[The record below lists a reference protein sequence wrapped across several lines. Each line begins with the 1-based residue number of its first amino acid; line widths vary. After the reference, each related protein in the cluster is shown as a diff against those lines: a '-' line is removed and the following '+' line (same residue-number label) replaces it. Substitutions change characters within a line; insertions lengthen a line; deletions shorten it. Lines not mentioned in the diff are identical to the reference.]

1 MADSPS
7 PGAAAGSD
15 PLRRRRSWAE
25 LLAGR
30 VKRQKYHPER
40 GQKLKNSAVQLLRR
54 HQSLSAL
61 LLEVEDPPCEK
72 LCLNRLIDC
81 DSDKAYTDG
90 SCSFIGSAFQDQ
102 ALKLGVPVGIL
113 SARTVACTMKM
124 VCEEPSHP
132 VLLSTEQRKK
142 LSSLLEIAQYLLA
155 HSMFSRLS
163 FCQEVWKA
171 QNSLLLEAV
180 WRLHVQSVVSLQELL
195 ESHPDKR
202 TVVAWLFRNL
212 RLLCQQI
219 DTSCPYLDIARAVL
233 SDFVELLVSQ
243 GFQENSD
250 LRRVEETGTM
260 SQVAAEVLQSMLSLA
275 LDALTA
281 GLQEESSD
289 HRVVSCWLGV
299 FQALPCGGVSADV
312 LKRFLSHTLTQ
323 VLTHSPVLK
332 ASDAIQRQREWSFVR
347 THPLLTTLYR
357 RLLVMLSP
365 EESVGHLQ
373 EVLETREVN
382 WQRVLSCVSTL
393 VVCFPEALQLL
404 QDWVARL
411 MAHAFESYH
420 LDSMVTAF
428 LIVRQAAQE
437 GPSVFPS
444 YADWFKASFGSAR
457 GYHSCSKKA
466 LVFLFK
472 FLSSLVP
479 WEAPRYMQVH
489 VLYPPL
495 VPGKY
500 RSLLA
505 DYVALARTR
514 LADLKVSLENMGL
527 YEHLSSSEDVT
538 QNQPHS
544 QAAQDVEKALLVF
557 EHTGK
562 IPVPVMEASI
572 FRRSYYLSHFLPALL
587 TPRVLPSAPDSREA
601 LIEALKRADKIPQS
615 LYAAYC
621 QACSTAEKPPEGAAL
636 GMRAE
641 PTHAEEPLGPLRV
654 ALTELRALM
663 ADPTQA
669 DVISAQMAV
678 VSERL
683 SAALGHG
690 EDDSPRGRGRI
701 QLNVLAPELQ
711 QQEQLVVD
719 LLLSAFCQ
727 SLMVASSS
735 APPERQGPWAA
746 FFVRTLCGPTLLPAV
761 LTRLCQLLHHQGPRL
776 SASHVLG
783 LAALVVHL
791 GEPGSALPE
800 VEPGPLAP
808 ASSLPVPRFLDSL
821 LTCHTKESSLFCL
834 RFCTA
839 ALSYALCRVSPQ
851 PCDSWHSCLSPGLVK
866 KFQFLVF
873 RFFSEARVP
882 LPQEDAA
889 GLPWGPLCLSPAD
902 WKMATLALW
911 RQGHFQELLTGEFRL
926 TFGDWLQLELEI
938 QPGADALSDTE
949 RQDFHQWAI
958 YEHYLPA
965 PSASGGCDGDLQVA
979 CTVLVNVLMD
989 FYHSS
994 RSWNHLES
1002 SGWVPGGHTG
1012 SGDLLSRLQEM
1023 VLDLELEQGATTQGH
1038 FVFSV
1043 LRSRL
1048 QPLAGG
1054 AGGAGVATSLQ
1065 RQQELL
1071 ACRRL
1076 LLRLPPSIL
1085 VGGLQARQPI
1095 NPLCED
1101 FFHLVNSEL
1110 RNFSSQG
1117 GALTHDITIHF
1128 FRGLLNACAHS
1139 HDPLLTANLTLTG
1152 CQTKCPILLTSALAW
1167 WSSLEPVLQSRWR
1180 KRFQGPLPLEL
1191 QRLQEAQQFA
1201 SNFLARGST
1210 SPAPNPAWVSA
1221 AALHF
1226 AVKKVKTEGARWL
1239 ELDCAREELLVP
1251 LFFFSLMDLLSS
1263 HLIPNDTIDP
1273 PKAVNT
1279 CAEVLEC
1286 LQRRRVDWLV
1296 LFQLTET
1303 DAGLGHLLLRLAPD
1317 QHTKLLPLAFY
1328 SLLSH
1333 FKDDAIIGEEA
1344 FLRVAVDMYLKLVQL
1359 FMDGETRAVSAPASR
1374 RPELQGQSSPQPGN
1388 PVQLIT
1394 EARLF
1399 LLQLIPQCLKNGSSN
1414 MAELLAG
1421 REDWDPEVSS
1431 ALLSRQR
1438 AVPDTDLYQEPRL
1451 F

>member
-1 MADSPS
+1 VKGSPKKKAS
-7 PGAAAGSD
+7 LSLVWLFP
-15 PLRRRRSWAE
+15 
-25 LLAGR
+25 GR
-30 VKRQKYHPER
+30 VKRQKYNPER

-54 HQSLSAL
+54 HQSLSDL

-233 SDFVELLVSQ
+233 SGMFIVPEKSTLGALGLWLSGRSPSAV
-243 GFQENSD
+243 
-250 LRRVEETGTM
+250 LR
-260 SQVAAEVLQSMLSLA
+260 
-275 LDALTA
+275 
-281 GLQEESSD
+281 
-289 HRVVSCWLGV
+289 LGV

-332 ASDAIQRQREWSFVR
+332 GRPS
-347 THPLLTTLYR
+347 TLAPVHSG
-357 RLLVMLSP
+357 LLVMLSP

-500 RSLLA
+500 RTLLT
-505 DYVALARTR
+505 DYVALAKTR

-538 QNQPHS
+538 EPHS

-601 LIEALKRADKIPQS
+601 LIEALRRYMEAF
-615 LYAAYC
+615 
-621 QACSTAEKPPEGAAL
+621 PEG
-636 GMRAE
+636 AE

-683 SAALGHG
+683 SAALGPG
-690 EDDSPRGRGRI
+690 EDGSPRGRGRI

-711 QQEQLVVD
+711 QQQQLVVD

-839 ALSYALCRVSPQ
+839 ALSYALCRVSPR

-989 FYHSS
+989 FYRSS

-1054 AGGAGVATSLQ
+1054 AGVATSLQ

-1110 RNFSSQG
+1110 VGCLGEPLLCSLLQ
-1117 GALTHDITIHF
+1117 
-1128 FRGLLNACAHS
+1128 GLLNACAHS

-1239 ELDCAREELLVP
+1239 KLDCEREELLVP

-1359 FMDGETRAVSAPASR
+1359 FMDGETR
-1374 RPELQGQSSPQPGN
+1374 LQGQSSPQPGN

-1399 LLQLIPQCLKNGSSN
+1399 LLQLIPQCQKNGSSN

>member
-1 MADSPS
+1 MRRRLCAGDRQQS
-7 PGAAAGSD
+7 PG
-15 PLRRRRSWAE
+15 
-25 LLAGR
+25 LLAGL
-30 VKRQKYHPER
+30 QLCGCGMGLHPLE
-40 GQKLKNSAVQLLRR
+40 
-54 HQSLSAL
+54 AL
-61 LLEVEDPPCEK
+61 LAP
-72 LCLNRLIDC
+72 
-81 DSDKAYTDG
+81 T
-90 SCSFIGSAFQDQ
+90 
-102 ALKLGVPVGIL
+102 VP
-113 SARTVACTMKM
+113 R
-124 VCEEPSHP
+124 
-132 VLLSTEQRKK
+132 
-142 LSSLLEIAQYLLA
+142 
-155 HSMFSRLS
+155 
-163 FCQEVWKA
+163 
-171 QNSLLLEAV
+171 
-180 WRLHVQSVVSLQELL
+180 
-195 ESHPDKR
+195 
-202 TVVAWLFRNL
+202 
-212 RLLCQQI
+212 
-219 DTSCPYLDIARAVL
+219 
-233 SDFVELLVSQ
+233 
-243 GFQENSD
+243 
-250 LRRVEETGTM
+250 
-260 SQVAAEVLQSMLSLA
+260 
-275 LDALTA
+275 
-281 GLQEESSD
+281 
-289 HRVVSCWLGV
+289 
-299 FQALPCGGVSADV
+299 
-312 LKRFLSHTLTQ
+312 
-323 VLTHSPVLK
+323 
-332 ASDAIQRQREWSFVR
+332 
-347 THPLLTTLYR
+347 
-357 RLLVMLSP
+357 
-365 EESVGHLQ
+365 
-373 EVLETREVN
+373 
-382 WQRVLSCVSTL
+382 
-393 VVCFPEALQLL
+393 
-404 QDWVARL
+404 
-411 MAHAFESYH
+411 
-420 LDSMVTAF
+420 
-428 LIVRQAAQE
+428 
-437 GPSVFPS
+437 
-444 YADWFKASFGSAR
+444 
-457 GYHSCSKKA
+457 
-466 LVFLFK
+466 
-472 FLSSLVP
+472 
-479 WEAPRYMQVH
+479 
-489 VLYPPL
+489 
-495 VPGKY
+495 
-500 RSLLA
+500 
-505 DYVALARTR
+505 
-514 LADLKVSLENMGL
+514 
-527 YEHLSSSEDVT
+527 
-538 QNQPHS
+538 
-544 QAAQDVEKALLVF
+544 
-557 EHTGK
+557 
-562 IPVPVMEASI
+562 
-572 FRRSYYLSHFLPALL
+572 HF
-587 TPRVLPSAPDSREA
+587 
-601 LIEALKRADKIPQS
+601 
-615 LYAAYC
+615 
-621 QACSTAEKPPEGAAL
+621 
-636 GMRAE
+636 
-641 PTHAEEPLGPLRV
+641 
-654 ALTELRALM
+654 
-663 ADPTQA
+663 
-669 DVISAQMAV
+669 
-678 VSERL
+678 L
-683 SAALGHG
+683 SAALQSEHRPHNCVCKKTGRSSDIL
-690 EDDSPRGRGRI
+690 DDSACTSFGC
-701 QLNVLAPELQ
+701 VAVELT
-711 QQEQLVVD
+711 
-719 LLLSAFCQ
+719 SAF
-727 SLMVASSS
+727 
-735 APPERQGPWAA
+735 
-746 FFVRTLCGPTLLPAV
+746 
-761 LTRLCQLLHHQGPRL
+761 
-776 SASHVLG
+776 
-783 LAALVVHL
+783 
-791 GEPGSALPE
+791 
-800 VEPGPLAP
+800 
-808 ASSLPVPRFLDSL
+808 
-821 LTCHTKESSLFCL
+821 TC
-834 RFCTA
+834 
-839 ALSYALCRVSPQ
+839 
-851 PCDSWHSCLSPGLVK
+851 
-866 KFQFLVF
+866 
-873 RFFSEARVP
+873 
-882 LPQEDAA
+882 
-889 GLPWGPLCLSPAD
+889 
-902 WKMATLALW
+902 
-911 RQGHFQELLTGEFRL
+911 
-926 TFGDWLQLELEI
+926 
-938 QPGADALSDTE
+938 

-989 FYHSS
+989 FYRSS

-1023 VLDLELEQGATTQGH
+1023 LLDLELEQGATTQGH

-1048 QPLAGG
+1048 QPL

-1152 CQTKCPILLTSALAW
+1152 CQTECPILLTSALAW

-1239 ELDCAREELLVP
+1239 KLDCEREELLVP

-1399 LLQLIPQCLKNGSSN
+1399 LLQLIPQCRKNGSSN

-1438 AVPDTDLYQEPRL
+1438 AVPDTDLYQEPCL

>member
-1 MADSPS
+1 TSGPTPKQLSVLDLKDANPRTFSSS
-7 PGAAAGSD
+7 PGQTQTLT
-15 PLRRRRSWAE
+15 PLPS
-25 LLAGR
+25 
-30 VKRQKYHPER
+30 
-40 GQKLKNSAVQLLRR
+40 
-54 HQSLSAL
+54 
-61 LLEVEDPPCEK
+61 
-72 LCLNRLIDC
+72 
-81 DSDKAYTDG
+81 
-90 SCSFIGSAFQDQ
+90 SAFQDQ

-113 SARTVACTMKM
+113 SARTVACSMKM

-195 ESHPDKR
+195 ESHPDVR
-202 TVVAWLFRNL
+202 AVVAWLFRNL

-233 SDFVELLVSQ
+233 SGMFIVPEKSTLGALGLWLNGRVPDMHEAVGLI
-243 GFQENSD
+243 
-250 LRRVEETGTM
+250 LR
-260 SQVAAEVLQSMLSLA
+260 AAFPPESPSAVL
-275 LDALTA
+275 
-281 GLQEESSD
+281 
-289 HRVVSCWLGV
+289 RLGV
-299 FQALPCGGVSADV
+299 LQALPCGGLSADV

-365 EESVGHLQ
+365 EESVGRLQ

-393 VVCFPEALQLL
+393 VVCFPEALQLV

-500 RSLLA
+500 RTLLT
-505 DYVALARTR
+505 DYVALAKTR

-538 QNQPHS
+538 EPHS
-544 QAAQDVEKALLVF
+544 QAAQDVERALLVF

-621 QACSTAEKPPEGAAL
+621 QACSTAEKPPEGSAAL

-654 ALTELRALM
+654 ALRELRALM

-690 EDDSPRGRGRI
+690 EDDGPHGRGRI

-791 GEPGSALPE
+791 GEPGFALPE
-800 VEPGPLAP
+800 VEPGPLAS

-821 LTCHTKESSLFCL
+821 LTCHTHESSLFCL

-851 PCDSWHSCLSPGLVK
+851 PCDSWHSSLSPGLVK

-911 RQGHFQELLTGEFRL
+911 RQGHFQELLTGEFCL

-989 FYHSS
+989 FYQ
-994 RSWNHLES
+994 RSATQHQMHV
-1002 SGWVPGGHTG
+1002 GWGGRPDHWFGGITG
-1012 SGDLLSRLQEM
+1012 CRPAACACLHCR
-1023 VLDLELEQGATTQGH
+1023 H
-1038 FVFSV
+1038 C
-1043 LRSRL
+1043 
-1048 QPLAGG
+1048 
-1054 AGGAGVATSLQ
+1054 SLPP
-1065 RQQELL
+1065 
-1071 ACRRL
+1071 RL

-1095 NPLCED
+1095 DPLCED

-1110 RNFSSQG
+1110 PLLCSLLQ
-1117 GALTHDITIHF
+1117 
-1128 FRGLLNACAHS
+1128 GLLNACAHS
-1139 HDPLLTANLTLTG
+1139 HDPWLTANLTLTG
-1152 CQTKCPILLTSALAW
+1152 CQTKCPILLTSALAC

-1180 KRFQGPLPLEL
+1180 KRFQCPLPLEL

-1201 SNFLARGST
+1201 SNFLAPGST

-1226 AVKKVKTEGARWL
+1226 AVKKVKTEGVRWPK
-1239 ELDCAREELLVP
+1239 LDCEREELLVP

-1263 HLIPNDTIDP
+1263 HLTPNDTVDP
-1273 PKAVNT
+1273 PKAVDT

-1286 LQRRRVDWLV
+1286 LQRRKIGSLACSLVPQMGGYTLCTNLLSLCHV
-1296 LFQLTET
+1296 LFIS
-1303 DAGLGHLLLRLAPD
+1303 
-1317 QHTKLLPLAFY
+1317 

-1333 FKDDAIIGEEA
+1333 FKDDAIIREEA
-1344 FLRVAVDMYLKLVQL
+1344 FLCVAVDMYLKLVQL

-1374 RPELQGQSSPQPGN
+1374 RLELQGWSSPQPGN
-1388 PVQLIT
+1388 SVQLIT

-1399 LLQLIPQCLKNGSSN
+1399 LLQLIPQCLKSGSSN

>member
-1 MADSPS
+1 MRD
-7 PGAAAGSD
+7 
-15 PLRRRRSWAE
+15 
-25 LLAGR
+25 
-30 VKRQKYHPER
+30 
-40 GQKLKNSAVQLLRR
+40 
-54 HQSLSAL
+54 L
-61 LLEVEDPPCEK
+61 LLEIEDPPCEK
-72 LCLNRLIDC
+72 SCFSGLIDC

-90 SCSFIGSAFQDQ
+90 SHSFIGSAFRDQ
-102 ALKLGVPVGIL
+102 ASKLGVPVGIL
-113 SARTVACTMKM
+113 SARTVACSVKL

-142 LSSLLEIAQYLLA
+142 LFSLLEIAQYLLQ

-171 QNSLLLEAV
+171 QNALLLETA

-195 ESHPDKR
+195 ESHPDR
-202 TVVAWLFRNL
+202 RALAAWLFRNL
-212 RLLCQQI
+212 CLLCQQI
-219 DTSCPYLDIARAVL
+219 DASCPSLDVTRAML
-233 SDFVELLVSQ
+233 SDFVELLVLW
-243 GFQENSD
+243 GFQENLD
-250 LRRVEETGTM
+250 LRRVAESGTM
-260 SQVAAEVLQSMLSLA
+260 TQVAADVLRSMLSFA
-275 LDALTA
+275 LDALAA

-299 FQALPCGGVSADV
+299 FRALPCGRVSADA

-332 ASDAIQRQREWSFVR
+332 ASDAIQRQREWSFAR
-347 THPLLTTLYR
+347 THPLLTVLYR
-357 RLLVMLSP
+357 RLLLMLSP
-365 EESVGHLQ
+365 EESVSRLQ
-373 EVLETREVN
+373 EVLETHEVN

-393 VVCFPEALQLL
+393 VVCFPEAAQLV

-428 LIVRQAAQE
+428 LIVRQAALE
-437 GPSVFPS
+437 GPSAFPS

-489 VLYPPL
+489 VLHPPL
-495 VPGKY
+495 VPGKF
-500 RSLLA
+500 RALLA

-527 YEHLSSSEDVT
+527 YENLSSAGDVT
-538 QNQPHS
+538 EPCS
-544 QAAQDVEKALLVF
+544 QAAQDVEKALVVF
-557 EHTGK
+557 EHTGRV
-562 IPVPVMEASI
+562 PVPVMEASI
-572 FRRSYYLSHFLPALL
+572 FRRPYYLSHFLPALL
-587 TPRVLPSAPDSREA
+587 TPRVLPAAPDSRVA
-601 LIEALKRADKIPQS
+601 FIEALKRADKIPQS
-615 LYAAYC
+615 LYAAYR
-621 QACSTAEKPPEGAAL
+621 QACCAAEKPPEGATS
-636 GMRAE
+636 GTRAE
-641 PTHAEEPLGPLRV
+641 STCAEEPIGPLRA
-654 ALTELRALM
+654 ALGELRALM
-663 ADPTQA
+663 ADPTQCDA
-669 DVISAQMAV
+669 ISAQMAL
-678 VSERL
+678 VSEGLRT
-683 SAALGHG
+683 ALGHG
-690 EDDSPRGRGRI
+690 EDGGPRGAGKVR
-701 QLNVLAPELQ
+701 LSVLAPGLQ
-711 QQEQLVVD
+711 QPEQLVVD
-719 LLLSAFCQ
+719 LLLTEFCQ

-746 FFVRTLCGPTLLPAV
+746 LFVRTLCGPALLPVV
-761 LTRLCQLLHHQGPRL
+761 LARLCQLLHQGPRL
-776 SASHVLG
+776 SAPHVLG
-783 LAALVVHL
+783 LAALTVHL

-800 VEPGPLAP
+800 VDPGPPAP
-808 ASSLPVPRFLDSL
+808 AGGLPVPRFLDSL
-821 LTCHTKESSLFCL
+821 VTCHTKESSLFCL

-839 ALSYALCRVSPQ
+839 AISYALSKFPPQ
-851 PCDSWHSCLSPGLVK
+851 PRGSWYSCLSPGLVK

-873 RFFSEARVP
+873 RLFSEARAP
-882 LPQEDAA
+882 LPQGDAA
-889 GLPWGPLCLSPAD
+889 GFPWGPVCPCPSD
-902 WKMATLALW
+902 WKMAALALW
-911 RQGHFQELLTGEFRL
+911 RQGRFQELLAEGFRL
-926 TFGDWLQLELEI
+926 TFRDWLQLELDI

-958 YEHYLPA
+958 HEHYLPA
-965 PSASGGCDGDLQVA
+965 PCASGGCDGDLQEA

-989 FYHSS
+989 SYRSS
-994 RSWNHLES
+994 RSWNHSES
-1002 SGWVPGGHTG
+1002 SSWVPGGCSG

-1023 VLDLELEQGATTQGH
+1023 ILDLELEQGAASRGH

-1043 LRSRL
+1043 FYSRL
-1048 QPLAGG
+1048 QPL

-1071 ACRRL
+1071 ACRWL
-1076 LLRLPPSIL
+1076 LLRLPPSVL
-1085 VGGLQARQPI
+1085 VGSLQAQRPAAA
-1095 NPLCED
+1095 LCEE

-1110 RNFSSQG
+1110 RNFSQG

-1128 FRGLLNACAHS
+1128 FRGLLNACARS
-1139 HDPLLTANLTLTG
+1139 HDPLLTASLTLTE

-1167 WSSLEPVLQSRWR
+1167 WSSLEPVLHSRWR
-1180 KRFQGPLPLEL
+1180 KCFQSPLPPEL

-1201 SNFLARGST
+1201 SNFLAPGST
-1210 SPAPNPAWVSA
+1210 SPAPSPAWVSA

-1226 AVKKVKTEGARWL
+1226 ALKEVTTESIRQLKK
-1239 ELDCAREELLVP
+1239 LDCEREELLLP

-1263 HLIPNDTIDP
+1263 HLAQNDTADP
-1273 PKAVNT
+1273 LKAVNT
-1279 CAEVLEC
+1279 CAEVLAC

-1303 DAGLGHLLLRLAPD
+1303 DADRGHLLRLAPD
-1317 QHTKLLPLAFY
+1317 QLTRLLPFAFY

-1333 FKDDAIIGEEA
+1333 FKDDTVTGEEA
-1344 FLRVAVDMYLKLVQL
+1344 FLRVAVDMYLKLVHL
-1359 FMDGETRAVSAPASR
+1359 FIDGETRAVSTPASR
-1374 RPELQGQSSPQPGN
+1374 RLQLHDRSSPQPGN

-1399 LLQLIPQCLKNGSSN
+1399 LLQLIPQCLKNSSSN

-1431 ALLSRQR
+1431 ALLSGQQ
-1438 AVPDTDLYQEPRL
+1438 AVPDPDLHQEPRL

>member
-1 MADSPS
+1 MLSGEVKDLEREEAARVELRQDPPS
-7 PGAAAGSD
+7 AHHAVPQGECLLAVLCLHCTGGGAGVRSEAGSGFGSVSWSLPHGHRP
-15 PLRRRRSWAE
+15 PLLRPVFLQPALATVRGDATCSLKHSWI
-25 LLAGR
+25 LAG
-30 VKRQKYHPER
+30 
-40 GQKLKNSAVQLLRR
+40 
-54 HQSLSAL
+54 SAL
-61 LLEVEDPPCEK
+61 L
-72 LCLNRLIDC
+72 
-81 DSDKAYTDG
+81 
-90 SCSFIGSAFQDQ
+90 
-102 ALKLGVPVGIL
+102 
-113 SARTVACTMKM
+113 
-124 VCEEPSHP
+124 
-132 VLLSTEQRKK
+132 
-142 LSSLLEIAQYLLA
+142 
-155 HSMFSRLS
+155 
-163 FCQEVWKA
+163 
-171 QNSLLLEAV
+171 
-180 WRLHVQSVVSLQELL
+180 
-195 ESHPDKR
+195 
-202 TVVAWLFRNL
+202 
-212 RLLCQQI
+212 
-219 DTSCPYLDIARAVL
+219 
-233 SDFVELLVSQ
+233 
-243 GFQENSD
+243 
-250 LRRVEETGTM
+250 
-260 SQVAAEVLQSMLSLA
+260 
-275 LDALTA
+275 
-281 GLQEESSD
+281 
-289 HRVVSCWLGV
+289 
-299 FQALPCGGVSADV
+299 
-312 LKRFLSHTLTQ
+312 
-323 VLTHSPVLK
+323 
-332 ASDAIQRQREWSFVR
+332 
-347 THPLLTTLYR
+347 
-357 RLLVMLSP
+357 LLVMLSP

-500 RSLLA
+500 RTLLT
-505 DYVALARTR
+505 DYVALAKTR

-538 QNQPHS
+538 ENQPHS

-783 LAALVVHL
+783 LAVLVVHL

-866 KFQFLVF
+866 KRPGLPLSQVSVGIGPWLGTAVAIWGVSLLNLGVKRADSLGVPSLNVHSGGSGYHSPNPSHEARADLWKVVWLQPSTFGPAAPDTVGCTHRRQLGAANAKHGGHFAPKVTCGARLGERCSGLTMCLFQFQFLVF

-911 RQGHFQELLTGEFRL
+911 RQGHFQELLTGEFRV
-926 TFGDWLQLELEI
+926 
-938 QPGADALSDTE
+938 
-949 RQDFHQWAI
+949 
-958 YEHYLPA
+958 
-965 PSASGGCDGDLQVA
+965 GC
-979 CTVLVNVLMD
+979 
-989 FYHSS
+989 
-994 RSWNHLES
+994 
-1002 SGWVPGGHTG
+1002 
-1012 SGDLLSRLQEM
+1012 
-1023 VLDLELEQGATTQGH
+1023 
-1038 FVFSV
+1038 
-1043 LRSRL
+1043 
-1048 QPLAGG
+1048 
-1054 AGGAGVATSLQ
+1054 
-1065 RQQELL
+1065 
-1071 ACRRL
+1071 
-1076 LLRLPPSIL
+1076 
-1085 VGGLQARQPI
+1085 
-1095 NPLCED
+1095 
-1101 FFHLVNSEL
+1101 
-1110 RNFSSQG
+1110 
-1117 GALTHDITIHF
+1117 
-1128 FRGLLNACAHS
+1128 
-1139 HDPLLTANLTLTG
+1139 
-1152 CQTKCPILLTSALAW
+1152 
-1167 WSSLEPVLQSRWR
+1167 
-1180 KRFQGPLPLEL
+1180 PLP
-1191 QRLQEAQQFA
+1191 
-1201 SNFLARGST
+1201 T
-1210 SPAPNPAWVSA
+1210 WVC
-1221 AALHF
+1221 
-1226 AVKKVKTEGARWL
+1226 ER
-1239 ELDCAREELLVP
+1239 
-1251 LFFFSLMDLLSS
+1251 
-1263 HLIPNDTIDP
+1263 
-1273 PKAVNT
+1273 
-1279 CAEVLEC
+1279 
-1286 LQRRRVDWLV
+1286 
-1296 LFQLTET
+1296 
-1303 DAGLGHLLLRLAPD
+1303 
-1317 QHTKLLPLAFY
+1317 
-1328 SLLSH
+1328 
-1333 FKDDAIIGEEA
+1333 
-1344 FLRVAVDMYLKLVQL
+1344 
-1359 FMDGETRAVSAPASR
+1359 
-1374 RPELQGQSSPQPGN
+1374 
-1388 PVQLIT
+1388 
-1394 EARLF
+1394 
-1399 LLQLIPQCLKNGSSN
+1399 
-1414 MAELLAG
+1414 
-1421 REDWDPEVSS
+1421 
-1431 ALLSRQR
+1431 
-1438 AVPDTDLYQEPRL
+1438 
-1451 F
+1451 

>member
-1 MADSPS
+1 MAGSPP

-30 VKRQKYHPER
+30 VKRQKYNPER
-40 GQKLKNSAVQLLRR
+40 GPKLKDSAVQLLRR
-54 HQSLSAL
+54 HQSLSDL
-61 LLEVEDPPCEK
+61 LLEVEAPPCGK
-72 LCLNRLIDC
+72 PRLDAVMGC
-81 DSDKAYTDG
+81 DSDQGSTGG

-113 SARTVACTMKM
+113 SARTVACSMKR

-195 ESHPDKR
+195 ESHPDMR
-202 TVVAWLFRNL
+202 AVVAWLFRNL

-219 DTSCPYLDIARAVL
+219 DTSCPSLDIARAVL

-275 LDALTA
+275 LDALAA

-299 FQALPCGGVSADV
+299 FQALPCGGVSADA

-365 EESVGHLQ
+365 EESVGRLQ

-393 VVCFPEALQLL
+393 VVCFPEALQLV

-500 RSLLA
+500 RTLLT
-505 DYVALARTR
+505 DYVALAKTR

-538 QNQPHS
+538 ENQPHS

-621 QACSTAEKPPEGAAL
+621 QACSTAEKPPEGAAS

-654 ALTELRALM
+654 ALRELRALM

-683 SAALGHG
+683 STALEHG
-690 EDDSPRGRGRI
+690 DDDSPQGRGRI

-746 FFVRTLCGPTLLPAV
+746 AFVRTLCGPTLLPAV

-839 ALSYALCRVSPQ
+839 TLSYALCRVCPQ

-911 RQGHFQELLTGEFRL
+911 RQGHFQELLTGEFHL

-979 CTVLVNVLMD
+979 CTVLINVLMD
-989 FYHSS
+989 FYQSS

-1023 VLDLELEQGATTQGH
+1023 VLDLELEQGAATQGH

-1048 QPLAGG
+1048 QPL

-1095 NPLCED
+1095 DPLCED

-1110 RNFSSQG
+1110 RNFSQG

-1167 WSSLEPVLQSRWR
+1167 WSSLEPILQSRWR
-1180 KRFQGPLPLEL
+1180 KRFQCPLPLEL

-1201 SNFLARGST
+1201 SNFLAPGST
-1210 SPAPNPAWVSA
+1210 SPAPSPAWVSA

-1226 AVKKVKTEGARWL
+1226 AVKKVKTEGARWPK
-1239 ELDCAREELLVP
+1239 LDCEREELLVP

-1263 HLIPNDTIDP
+1263 HLTPNDTVDP
-1273 PKAVNT
+1273 LKAVDT

-1333 FKDDAIIGEEA
+1333 FKDDAIIREEA
-1344 FLRVAVDMYLKLVQL
+1344 FLRVAVDMYFKLVQL

-1374 RPELQGQSSPQPGN
+1374 RLELQGQSSPQPGN

-1399 LLQLIPQCLKNGSSN
+1399 LLQLIPQCLKSGSSN

-1421 REDWDPEVSS
+1421 REDWDPGVSS
-1431 ALLSRQR
+1431 ALLSRHR